1 MTEQTTAPIP
11 PATLERLRNW
21 QRSRVA
27 IDGMIQAT
35 VDALQEAQGQ
45 PPGAQI
51 DLERGVWLAPQGAAE
66 VDDGNE

>member
-1 MTEQTTAPIP
+1 MSEITIP
-11 PATLERLRNW
+11 PQTLERLRNW

-51 DLERGVWLAPQGAAE
+51 DLERGVWVAPQPQEAQAE
-66 VDDGNE
+66 QEG